1 MKICVLA
8 SSSSANCTYIESG
21 HTRILID
28 AGLSAKET
36 TQRLASIG
44 VELDSIQAVCVSH
57 EHSDHVAGLRVIQQ
71 RHGIPLYANS
81 ATAEAVSALPRN
93 ESLDWKVFSTGA
105 PFLVGDLRIEPF
117 SVPHDAYDPVGF
129 VVSDVGSRVGI
140 VTDMGTSTELI
151 RQRLT
156 GCHGLVIETNYDDD
170 LLKDSKRPWPLKQR
184 IMGRQG
190 HLSNRHAAEMIAEIL
205 SPQLRRVYLAHISND
220 CNRPDLAMKA
230 MRDGLNGH
238 SADHVEVE
246 LTYSDK
252 PTDLWAIGADGAN

>member
-21 HTRILID
+21 RTRILID

-36 TQRLASIG
+36 TVRLASIG
-44 VELDSIQAVCVSH
+44 VEPGSIQAICVSH
-57 EHSDHVAGLRVIQQ
+57 EHSDHIAGLRVLHQ

-81 ATAEAVSALPRN
+81 GTSDAVSSLPRN
-93 ESLDWKVFSTGA
+93 DCLGWKVFSTGA

-117 SVPHDAYDPVGF
+117 SVPHDAYEPVGF
-129 VVSDVGSRVGI
+129 VISDLTDRVGI
-140 VTDMGTSTELI
+140 VTDMGTATELI
-151 RQRLT
+151 RQRLR

-170 LLKDSKRPWPLKQR
+170 LLRDSKRPWPLKQR

-190 HLSNRHAAEMIAEIL
+190 HLSNQHAAEMIAEIL
-205 SPQLRRVYLAHISND
+205 SPQLRRVYLAHLSND
-220 CNRPDLAMKA
+220 CNRPELAMKA

-238 SADHVEVE
+238 AADHLQIV
-246 LTYSDK
+246 LTHADR
-252 PTDLWAIGADGAN
+252 PTELWAVDAAG